1 MSISFLITAIVLVS
15 LGFVLGFQVKQFLG
29 PSSNRDEPSVEGFQ
43 GDLCQHEDNLR
54 ALLLQNRK
62 IEAIKHYRRLTGQ
75 GLFQAKEHIEA
86 LEHKMKN
93 DRA

>member
-1 MSISFLITAIVLVS
+1 MSISFLIIAIALVF
-15 LGFVLGFQVKQFLG
+15 LGFVLGFQVKQFLDS
-29 PSSNRDEPSVEGFQ
+29 SSNRDAPSVEGLQ
-43 GDLCQHEDNLR
+43 GDLSQHEDTLR

-75 GLFQAKEHIEA
+75 GLLPAKEYIEA